1 MDNLPNNFIR
11 PPGSSVKRSGSPRPA
26 PFSASEFSREAI
38 EQESQA
44 YVLHIEQ
51 NATQPESNEE
61 PKSVG
66 VAPGTQVSESS
77 RPDDRLDTSRKP
89 ARNQRITPGQKR
101 SPLPKPLPAD
111 KANMRLEIA
120 ADIRK
125 DMIRI
130 KHKVG
135 ITHGVEV
142 SYAAYFMFLHERC
155 RAENGTPAFLTDLAQ
170 FVEQRKA

>member
-11 PPGSSVKRSGSPRPA
+11 PPGSSAKRSGSPRPA

-51 NATQPESNEE
+51 SATQPESNEE
-61 PKSVG
+61 PESVG
-66 VAPGTQVSESS
+66 VAPGTQISESVVA
-77 RPDDRLDTSRKP
+77 DDRLRNSRKP
-89 ARNQRITPGQKR
+89 ARNQRTTPGQKR

-111 KANMRLEIA
+111 KANIRLEIA

-125 DMIRI
+125 DMIKI

-135 ITHGVEV
+135 ITHGIEV

-155 RAENGTPAFLTDLAQ
+155 RAESGTPAFLTDLAH